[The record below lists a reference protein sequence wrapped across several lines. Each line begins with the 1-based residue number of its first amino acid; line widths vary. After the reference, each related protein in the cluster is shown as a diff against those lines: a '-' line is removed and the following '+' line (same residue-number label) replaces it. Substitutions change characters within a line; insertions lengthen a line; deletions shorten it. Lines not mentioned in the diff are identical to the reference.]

1 MAAVVRK
8 EVLEA
13 LSDAETRGV
22 KRVRVIIGLRGPDS
36 LEPVKNA
43 LHSMGVKA
51 VVRETEDLLAVN
63 LSREEIRRVG
73 RLKEHVKAI
82 WLDRPVSA
90 A

>member
-13 LSDAETRGV
+13 LSNAEAREV

-43 LHSMGVKA
+43 LHSMGVKS
-51 VVRETEDLLAVN
+51 VVREAEDYLVAN
-63 LSREEIRRVG
+63 LTREEIEQVG
-73 RLKEHVKAI
+73 RLKKHVRAV

-90 A
+90 V

>member
-8 EVLEA
+8 EVLIALDRAEA
-13 LSDAETRGV
+13 RGE
-22 KRVRVIIGLRGPDS
+22 KLVRVIVGLRGADS
-36 LEPVKNA
+36 REPVKNA
-43 LHSMGVKA
+43 LHRMGVKA

>member
-8 EVLEA
+8 EVLIALDRAEA
-13 LSDAETRGV
+13 RGE

-36 LEPVKNA
+36 LKPVKTA
-43 LHSMGVKA
+43 LHRMGVRS
-51 VVRETEDLLAVN
+51 VVRQAEGFLAAN
-63 LSREEIRRVG
+63 LTREEIRRVG
-73 RLKEHVKAI
+73 RLKEHVTAI